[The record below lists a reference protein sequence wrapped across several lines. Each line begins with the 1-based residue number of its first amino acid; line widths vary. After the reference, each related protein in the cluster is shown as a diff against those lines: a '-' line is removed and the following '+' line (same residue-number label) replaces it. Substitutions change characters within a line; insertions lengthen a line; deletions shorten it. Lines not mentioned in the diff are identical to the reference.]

1 MTPDRGGRTFIGTV
15 VCIDLV
21 GYSTRSVEQQGAIKA
36 HFNRLLVQ
44 ALAGVRA
51 EDRAILDIGDGAAVT
66 FMGDPE
72 QVLRVAIDLRRV
84 MAREAATLGAPGGA
98 VRMGVT
104 LGSVKLGT
112 DLNGRPKLV
121 GDALNVAQ
129 GLLAFAKP
137 GQVVVARP
145 FYEVVASL
153 SEENAALFMPLG
165 WRKDADGREHEIRAL
180 VGENSDPAMT
190 VVATDA
196 GKFHPGTRAAAPLLR
211 HPRLLALAAAILLGI
226 LVLGTVL
233 YVRRNPGTPPATTAS
248 APSEPASATATP
260 APATAIPAPATATSV
275 PPAATPTQPVA
286 VPPAAETVKPR
297 IDAALPERVPEKP
310 LPRKPPEEAKAVA
323 PVVPPPRANPPARAD
338 ANPPVPLHREPVEFP
353 IDAARRK
360 IERGVVRARL
370 TIDAVG
376 GVRQVEVLESR
387 PGRIFDNEALRAL
400 ALWRFAAGAEGRT
413 LEVEIEFKR

>member
-1 MTPDRGGRTFIGTV
+1 MTADQGGRTFIGTV

-44 ALAGVRA
+44 ALAGIRA

-72 QVLRVAIDLRRV
+72 QVLGVAIDLRRV
-84 MAREAATLGAPGGA
+84 MAREAAALGAPAGA
-98 VRMGVT
+98 VRMGMT

-165 WRKDADGREHEIRAL
+165 WRKDPDGREHEIRAL

-190 VVATDA
+190 VAARGA
-196 GKFHPGTRAAAPLLR
+196 GKPRPGASAAGPLLR
-211 HPRLLALAAAILLGI
+211 HPGLLALAAAILIGI
-226 LVLGTVL
+226 IVLGTVL
-233 YVRRNPGTPPATTAS
+233 YVRRSPGTLPAATAS
-248 APSEPASATATP
+248 APSDPKPADAAAPPVVVAPDPERATETP
-260 APATAIPAPATATSV
+260 AP
-275 PPAATPTQPVA
+275 PPAA
-286 VPPAAETVKPR
+286 PPAAEAEKLRP
-297 IDAALPERVPEKP
+297 DAAPPERVPEKP
-310 LPRKPPEEAKAVA
+310 LARKPPEEVKGVA
-323 PVVPPPRANPPARAD
+323 PVVPPPRVKPPARAD
-338 ANPPVPLHREPVEFP
+338 ATPPVPLHREPVEFP

-360 IERGVVRARL
+360 IERGVVRARI

-376 GVRQVEVLESR
+376 GVSQVQVLESR
-387 PGRIFDNEALRAL
+387 PGRVFDNEALRAL